1 MSQGKFLLF
10 KQGLK
15 SYFKIRIP
23 NGHEVVCRD
32 SGIHISFSCNFCC
45 QFILFIYR
53 ERLRN
58 GGRYVL
64 ARKHRSSIHN
74 ESIDDDVT
82 ADDAAKGGN
91 ERDEASRTSNCADYE
106 NVSFASPFH
115 GLFDELKEFI
125 SL

>member
-1 MSQGKFLLF
+1 MSQEKFLLF
-10 KQGLK
+10 KRGLK
-15 SYFKIRIP
+15 SYLKIRIP
-23 NGHEVVCRD
+23 NGHEIVWRD
-32 SGIHISFSCNFCC
+32 SGIHIRFSCNFCS
-45 QFILFIYR
+45 QFNLFIYR

-82 ADDAAKGGN
+82 ADDAAIDGN
-91 ERDEASRTSNCADYE
+91 EHDIFSRTNNSTDYE
-106 NVSFASPFH
+106 NVFLASPFH
-115 GLFDELKEFI
+115 GLFDRLKGFI